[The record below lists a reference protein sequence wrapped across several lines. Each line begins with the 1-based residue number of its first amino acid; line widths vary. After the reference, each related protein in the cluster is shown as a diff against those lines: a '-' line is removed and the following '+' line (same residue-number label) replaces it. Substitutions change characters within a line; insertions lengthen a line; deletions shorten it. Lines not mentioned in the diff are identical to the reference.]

1 MKELAKQQKRLEK
14 IINFKNDEFQCIS
27 KFLNISNKDFVFKIK
42 QYLHKI
48 CNPDQNKSFTKSLE
62 YKYKQN
68 LQVFKTL
75 LQQFGQDEV
84 YNIIHS
90 VTSDEQFIQFIRN
103 VNWNDV
109 PIYKKLVDMTPT
121 GVGRGELLLQVVC
134 KYVVI
139 SGQSKDF
146 DITYTFD
153 DESLG
158 KFQVKFEWPVR
169 IGKDSRY
176 LKTMR
181 AINYMISSL
190 DQRKEQILKIVA
202 DLNFQYLT
210 ILFSNLY
217 KYMDSNFI
225 SMQLS
230 VFKSQKFKLLTQY
243 ICCFQSIQHSTNE
256 ELRHLFHK
264 CLQDQT
270 YIEYVKNFKS
280 FEEYLNNQLQERV
293 SNKKQFL
300 FFNNG
305 KIVFTDQIIASS
317 ITGGTVKI
325 EPKIKQPGI
334 YIRNQKIKEK
344 FKI

>member
-14 IINFKNDEFQCIS
+14 IITFKTKEFQCIS
-27 KFLNISNKDFVFKIK
+27 KFLNTTNKDFVFRIK

-68 LQVFKTL
+68 LQVFKIL
-75 LQQFGQDEV
+75 LQQFSEDEI
-84 YNIIHS
+84 YSIIHS
-90 VTSDEQFIQFIRN
+90 VTSDEQFIQFISN
-103 VNWNDV
+103 INWNDV
-109 PIYKKLVDMTPT
+109 PIYKKLVDIIPT
-121 GVGRGELLLQVVC
+121 GVGRGELLLQVAC
-134 KYVVI
+134 RYIVI

-146 DITYTFD
+146 DITYTFND
-153 DESLG
+153 GSVG
-158 KFQVKFEWPVR
+158 NFQVKFEWPVR

-190 DQRKEQILKIVA
+190 DQRKEQILKMVA
-202 DLNFQYLT
+202 DINSTYLT
-210 ILFSNLY
+210 NLFSELY

-230 VFKSQKFKLLTQY
+230 VFKSQKFMLLTQY
-243 ICCFQSIQHSTNE
+243 ICCFQSLQHSSNE
-256 ELRHLFHK
+256 KLRQLFHK

-270 YIEYVKNFKS
+270 YVEYVKNFKS

-305 KIVFTDQIIASS
+305 RIVFTDQIVASS

-325 EPKIKQPGI
+325 EPKIKEPGI
-334 YIRNQKIKEK
+334 YIRNQNIKEK